1 MQARTWKY
9 LIAGAGLV
17 ATAACAD
24 DQPATKATMPTR
36 PSLYVSSA
44 CDITKIKKDAKAYV
58 VAANDPI
65 YDLFNQL
72 ASLNKGTDG
81 GAFNAKA
88 YDILTYIGNIAG
100 TAAVTSNTTAGD
112 ALINDIFVCLNV
124 TTTAG
129 QFTKALEANGLFA
142 VRANVPDF
150 VLSRGTP
157 KYGAQPATGETW
169 KTSAP
174 LPPGLQL
181 VVYGYPRAINGV
193 GGFTGEPAL
202 TVGTPPVAL
211 TGYELFTVPAVPTFA
226 KAIIA
231 GVCLDGLALSAGL
244 LHEHGGQDVILNR
257 ITPAF
262 CAQVVGMQAP
272 NESGSLFA
280 LVRRVS
286 DWIAPKPLHAAT
298 MVVGGMGG
306 SLGGLSPI
314 GPVTVTGATVTL
326 TVTQQPTTGSINTNF
341 NPPIKVAAATAS
353 GTPLGGVL
361 VALSVIGNQGSPV
374 TLTDS
379 TATTDNAGVAT
390 FTTFKTNKSGGYLFK
405 ASGTYAGVATKAD
418 TTTMINV
425 NGQAP

>member
-24 DQPATKATMPTR
+24 DQPATKVTMPNR
-36 PSLYVSSA
+36 PSLLVSTG
-44 CDITKIKKDAKAYV
+44 CDFTKIKKDAKGYV

-72 ASLNKGTDG
+72 ASLNKGTDA

-88 YDILTYIGNIAG
+88 YDILAYIGNIAG
-100 TAAVTSNTTAGD
+100 TSAVTTNTTAGD
-112 ALINDIFVCLNV
+112 ALINDIFVCLGIA
-124 TTTAG
+124 TTTG
-129 QFTKALEANGLFA
+129 QFTNALGANGLFA

-157 KYGAQPATGETW
+157 KYGAQPTSGETW

-181 VVYGYPRAINGV
+181 VVYGYPRNV
-193 GGFTGEPAL
+193 NTFTGEPAL
-202 TVGTPPVAL
+202 IP
-211 TGYELFTVPAVPTFA
+211 TGYELFTVPAVPAFA
-226 KAIIA
+226 KAIIG
-231 GVCLDGLALSAGL
+231 GVCLDPASIPGNARL
-244 LHEHGGQDVILNR
+244 LHEHGGQDVILNP

-262 CAQVVGMQAP
+262 CLPLVGQAP

-286 DWIAPKPLHAAT
+286 DWIAPKPLYAAT
-298 MVVGGMGG
+298 MVLGGMGG

-314 GPVTVTGATVTL
+314 GPVTVDGATVTL
-326 TVTQQPTTGSINTNF
+326 TITQQPTTGSINTNF
-341 NPPIKVAAATAS
+341 NPPIKVAAATGTTPT

-361 VALSVIGNQGSPV
+361 VTLSVIGNLGSPV
-374 TLTDS
+374 TLKGE
-379 TATTDNAGVAT
+379 TATTDNTGVAT
-390 FTTFKTNKSGGYLFK
+390 FTNLQTNKAGGYLFK
-405 ASGTYAGVATKAD
+405 ASGTFAGSVTKAD

-425 NGQAP
+425 NGQSP

>member
-9 LIAGAGLV
+9 LIAVAGLA

-24 DQPATKATMPTR
+24 DQPATKVTMPR
-36 PSLYVSSA
+36 GPSLIISTA
-44 CDITKIKKDAKAYV
+44 CDFTKIKKDAKAYV

-72 ASLNKGTDG
+72 ASLNKGTDA

-88 YDILTYIGNIAG
+88 YEILAYIGNIAG
-100 TAAVTSNTTAGD
+100 TSAVTTNTTAGD
-112 ALINDIFVCLNV
+112 ALINDIFVCLGIT

-129 QFTKALEANGLFA
+129 QFTNALGANGLFA

-181 VVYGYPRAINGV
+181 VVYGYPRNV
-193 GGFTGEPAL
+193 NTFTGEPPL
-202 TVGTPPVAL
+202 IP
-211 TGYELFTVPAVPTFA
+211 TGYELFTVPAVPSFA
-226 KAIIA
+226 KAIIG
-231 GVCLDGLALSAGL
+231 GVCLDPASIPANARL
-244 LHEHGGQDVILNR
+244 LHEHGGQDVILNL
-257 ITPAF
+257 ITPPF
-262 CAQVVGMQAP
+262 CLPLLGQAP
-272 NESGSLFA
+272 NESRGMFA
-280 LVRRVS
+280 LVRRVT

-298 MVVGGMGG
+298 TVLGGMGG

-314 GPVTVTGATVTL
+314 GPVTVDGSTVTL

-341 NPPIKVAAATAS
+341 NPPIKVAAATGTAPT

-361 VALSVIGNQGSPV
+361 VTLSVIGNLGSPV
-374 TLTDS
+374 TLKGE
-379 TATTDNAGVAT
+379 TATTDDNGVAT
-390 FTTFKTNKSGGYLFK
+390 FTNLQTNKAGGYLFK
-405 ASGTYAGVATKAD
+405 ASGTFAGSVTKAD

-425 NGQAP
+425 NGQTP